1 MKFGL
6 FILMPQRDGEKPVH
20 VAAAEAIDQIRVAE
34 DLGFDIAWFAEHH
47 FSNYSLVP
55 SPLTMA
61 AHVAGLT
68 KRIRLGTGVI
78 VTPLYEPMR
87 LLEDIAFVDQLSGGR
102 LVVGLGSGYQEHE
115 CERFGVNL
123 DDSRAMLGEMIDLIE
138 KAYTER
144 TFSHDG
150 AFYKVPPTSF
160 SVLPLQKPYPELF
173 LAGLTRDEAIQT
185 RMARTGIVPFISAQW
200 KPASEVLETRRQIE
214 GYYRAV
220 GRDPAALRLAVQR
233 FVYVTEDAGDA
244 LAAAEHLRYT
254 YRIAHGFR
262 MGPMDF
268 DGHIIDSK
276 PVSGEPTLAE
286 IAERAIIGDPE
297 KCARQLIDEV
307 RTLGPEHI
315 SCVMQFGGLT
325 GAQVMRSMELLGGKV
340 IPAMERE
347 LGDLATYGGKQ
358 AGQAA
363 E

>member
-6 FILMPQRDGEKPVH
+6 FLLMPQRDGAKPLPT
-20 VAAAEAIDQIRVAE
+20 AMAEAIDQIRFAE

-47 FSNYSLVP
+47 FSNYSLLP

-61 AHVAGLT
+61 AHVAALT
-68 KRIRLGTGVI
+68 TSIRLGTGVI

-115 CERFGVNL
+115 CERFGVEL
-123 DDSRAMLGEMIDLIE
+123 ADSRAMLGEMIDLIE
-138 KAYTER
+138 KAYTSK

-150 AFYKVPPTSF
+150 AFYKIPPTSF
-160 SVLPLQKPYPELF
+160 SVLPHQKPYPALF
-173 LAGLTRDEAIQT
+173 LAGLTWDEEIQT
-185 RMARTGIVPFISAQW
+185 RMARAGIVPFISAQW

-220 GRDPAALRLAVQR
+220 GRDPAELRLAVQR
-233 FVYVTEDAGDA
+233 FVYITEDEGDA

-262 MGPMDF
+262 LGPMEF
-268 DGHIIDSK
+268 DGHVIDSK
-276 PVSGEPTLAE
+276 PIEGEPTLKE
-286 IAERAIIGDPE
+286 IGKRAIIGHPE
-297 KCARQLIDEV
+297 KCAAQLIAEV

-325 GAQVMRSMELLGGKV
+325 GAQVMRSMALFGSKV

-347 LGDLATYGGKQ
+347 LGDLAGYGGAP